1 MLPPQLATSLD
12 ASVLL
17 ESSGSTRE
25 LKHLMSAPLAGL
37 DTTVKVCL
45 APTPRKNVKQVSC
58 VRPEL
63 RLTPWL
69 EMVWLSLFLLREVM
83 PIRSPLNLGSV
94 KSGTTVRKLEL
105 SHA

>member
-1 MLPPQLATSLD
+1 VSTEIEHRSLLCVMLPPLLVTSLD

-25 LKHLMSAPLAGL
+25 LKPLTNAPLAGL

-45 APTPRKNVKQVSC
+45 APTPRKNVKLVSC
-58 VRPEL
+58 AKPEQ

-69 EMVWLSLFLLREVM
+69 EMV
-83 PIRSPLNLGSV
+83 
-94 KSGTTVRKLEL
+94 
-105 SHA
+105 